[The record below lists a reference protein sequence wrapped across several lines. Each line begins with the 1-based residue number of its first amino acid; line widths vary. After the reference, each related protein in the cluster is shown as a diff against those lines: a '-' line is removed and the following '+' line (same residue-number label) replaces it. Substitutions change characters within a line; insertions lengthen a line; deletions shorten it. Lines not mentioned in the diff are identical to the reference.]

1 METETESEKYTISH
15 LGIIRLF
22 AVWGLLDAFIHY
34 TTKDNK
40 EMEVVIHIIVFI
52 LINVIA
58 YRYPKIIKYL

>member
-1 METETESEKYTISH
+1 MQTESETEKYTVSH

-22 AVWGLLDAFIHY
+22 AVWGLLEAFIHY

-40 EMEVVIHIIVFI
+40 EMEVVIHIVVFI
-52 LINVIA
+52 LINFIA